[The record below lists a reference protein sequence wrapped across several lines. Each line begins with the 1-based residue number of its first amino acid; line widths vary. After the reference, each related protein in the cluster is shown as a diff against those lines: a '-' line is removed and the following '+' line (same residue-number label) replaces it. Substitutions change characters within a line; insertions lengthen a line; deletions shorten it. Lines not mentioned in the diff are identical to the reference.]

1 MSYTDVKQ
9 ALIVQARV
17 IHALMLR
24 ETKTRYG
31 KHKLGYLWAL
41 FEPVLQILVFVV
53 IFTIA
58 GRQSISGM
66 PIVLFM
72 LTGFTP
78 FLLFRNTMQQGLNAI
93 DANRALLTF
102 PQVKTIDL
110 IVARALLE
118 IATMTVVFVILLLGI
133 VAMDIP
139 VKIENPLMVVM
150 TIMLMASTGFGLGMA
165 FASLTP
171 LFPSINQVVSA
182 ALGRPLFFT
191 SGLFFTAEVIP
202 QYGRDIL
209 LINPIL
215 HMIEMLR
222 SAFFYEFH
230 SDYADPA
237 YAVATALVC
246 VCAGLVMHRALQDR
260 VLKV

>member
-9 ALIVQARV
+9 ALVVQFRV

-31 KHKLGYLWAL
+31 RHKLGYLWAL
-41 FEPVLQILVFVV
+41 FEPVLQVLVFV
-53 IFTIA
+53 IMFTM
-58 GRQSISGM
+58 GGHKTVSGM
-66 PIVLFM
+66 PLVLFI
-72 LTGFTP
+72 LTGVTP
-78 FLLFRNTMQQGLNAI
+78 FILFRNTMQQGMNAI

-102 PQVKTIDL
+102 PQVKTFDL

-118 IATMTVVFVILLLGI
+118 IATLIVVSVILLLGLA
-133 VAMDIP
+133 AMNIS
-139 VKIENPLMVVM
+139 VKIENPLRV
-150 TIMLMASTGFGLGMA
+150 IAALMLLATTGFGLGMA

-171 LFPSINQVVSA
+171 LFPSMNQIMQAV
-182 ALGRPLFFT
+182 LGRPLFFT

-202 QYGRDIL
+202 EPGRDL
-209 LINPIL
+209 LLLNPIL

-230 SDYADPA
+230 SDYARPG
-237 YAVATALVC
+237 YAVMTALVC
-246 VCAGLVMHRALQDR
+246 VCAGLVMHRALHNR
-260 VLKV
+260 VLKA